1 MWRTT
6 LLVLFTGVV
15 QFAGLASGQAVAQEA
30 TSDIVVYG
38 GTSGGVAAAIQAR
51 RMGKSVTLIEPT
63 KFVGGLTTGGLGAT
77 DIGNKRCIGG
87 ISREFYERIFD
98 HYNNAANW
106 KQETRDAY
114 FKNRT
119 RSGETEKAMW
129 TFEPSVATTVYSQ
142 MLAEANIEVV
152 FGERLDLNRG
162 VVKEGSSIT
171 KIVMESGRAFTGKV
185 FIDATYEGDLMAKA
199 GVSYHVGREANSQ
212 YGETINGLQIAG
224 AVHHQFTK
232 KVDPYRKPG
241 DASSGL
247 LPGVW
252 PAPTGKDG
260 DGDHRIQAYNFRMC
274 TTDAAENRR
283 AWPKPDDYDELRY
296 ELLLR
301 NFEAGDMR
309 HPWNPVWMPNR
320 KTDTNNNFA
329 ISTDNIGM
337 NYEYPEAD
345 YATREKIWKE
355 HESYQ
360 KGLMWTIANS
370 PRVPESIR
378 KEFNRIALAKD
389 EFLDNDNWP
398 RQLYVREAR
407 RMVSDYVMSE
417 KNCKRQEVVP
427 DSVGMGAYNMD
438 SHNTQRYV
446 TAEGYARN
454 EGDIQI
460 GTRPYPISYRSIRP
474 RESECS
480 NLLVPVCMAAS
491 HIAYGSIRME
501 PVFMVLGQSAATAA
515 SLAIDE
521 KTSVQQVA
529 YAKLSEKLLA
539 DKQVLDFEVAP
550 AVTQTKLTKEE
561 LGGIVVD
568 DSEAKLTGFDST
580 GQSVSPFIGAGYA
593 HDDNDRKGQ
602 QTALFVP
609 NLPKAGKYEVFIAYT
624 AHANRATNVP
634 ITIQYDHATF
644 KTRINQRKKPPVR
657 DVLLSLGTY
666 PFAAGQESSVEISNA
681 GTDGH
686 VIIDAVQFVP
696 RD

>member
-1 MWRTT
+1 MRRIT
-6 LLVLFTGVV
+6 LLVLTLWASLAGNTS
-15 QFAGLASGQAVAQEA
+15 FAQDNAPTSM
-30 TSDIVVYG
+30 SDIVIYG
-38 GTSGGVAAAIQAR
+38 GTSGGVVAAIQAR

-63 KFVGGLTTGGLGAT
+63 QFVGGLTTGGLGAT

-98 HYNNAANW
+98 YYNQPSNW
-106 KQETRDAY
+106 KQETREAY
-114 FKNRT
+114 FKSRT
-119 RSGETEKAMW
+119 RSNENEKAMW
-129 TFEPSVATTVYSQ
+129 TFEPSVATWVYSQ
-142 MLAEANIEVV
+142 MLKDAKIDVV
-152 FGERLDLNRG
+152 FGERLDLKNG
-162 VVKEGSSIT
+162 VVKEGASIK
-171 KIVMESGRAFTGKV
+171 KIVMESGRAFAGKV
-185 FIDATYEGDLMAKA
+185 FIDATYEGDLMAKS
-199 GVSYHVGREANSQ
+199 GVSYHVGREANSK

-232 KVDPYRKPG
+232 QVDPYRKAG
-241 DASSGL
+241 DPSSGL

-260 DGDHRIQAYNFRMC
+260 DGDNRIQAYNFRMC

-283 AWPKPDDYDELRY
+283 LWPKPEGYDELRY

-301 NFEAGDMR
+301 NFDAGDMR

-337 NYEYPEAD
+337 NYDYPEAD

-355 HESYQ
+355 HETYQ
-360 KGLMWTIANS
+360 KGLMWTIANH

-474 RESECS
+474 RESECD
-480 NLLVPVCMAAS
+480 NLLVPMCMAAS

-515 SLAIDE
+515 SLAIDSS
-521 KTSVQQVA
+521 TSVQAVD

-539 DKQVLDFEVAP
+539 DKQVLDFESPP
-550 AVTQTKLTKEE
+550 AAALTRLTKEQ

-568 DSEAKLTGFDST
+568 DTEAKLIGFDST
-580 GQSVSPFIGAGYA
+580 GQSVSPFVGGGYA

-602 QTALFVP
+602 QSARFVP
-609 NLPKAGKYEVFIAYT
+609 NLPSAGKYEVLIAYT
-624 AHANRATNVP
+624 AHSNRASNVP
-634 ITIQYDHATF
+634 VTIRSANDEKNVTV
-644 KTRINQRKKPPVR
+644 NQRKKPPVR
-657 DVLLSLGTY
+657 DVLFSLGV
-666 PFAAGQESSVEISNA
+666 FEFKAGSEGSVEVSNA

-686 VIIDAVQFVP
+686 VIVDAVQFVLVQ
-696 RD
+696 

>member
-1 MWRTT
+1 MWRF
-6 LLVLFTGVV
+6 LIVFCAALV
-15 QFAGLASGQAVAQEA
+15 APCNAWAQE
-30 TSDIVVYG
+30 SNSEIVIYG
-38 GTSGGVAAAIQAR
+38 GTSGGVAAAVQAR

-87 ISREFYERIFD
+87 ISREFYERIGD
-98 HYNNAANW
+98 YYNEPSHW
-106 KQETRDAY
+106 KQETREAY
-114 FKNRT
+114 FKKRQ
-119 RSGETEKAMW
+119 RGGENEKAMW
-129 TFEPSVATTVYSQ
+129 TFEPSVATLVYTQ
-142 MLAEANIEVV
+142 MLADAKISVV
-152 FGERLDLNRG
+152 FGERLDLKKG
-162 VVKEGSSIT
+162 VVKEGTNIK
-171 KIVMESGRAFTGKV
+171 KIVMESGRVFSGKA

-199 GVSYHVGREANSQ
+199 GVSYHVGREANSK
-212 YGETINGLQIAG
+212 YGETINGLQIVG
-224 AVHHQFTK
+224 ATHHQFTK

-241 DASSGL
+241 DPTSGL

-274 TTDAAENRR
+274 TTNSPGNRR
-283 AWPKPDDYDELRY
+283 AWPKPESYDELRF

-309 HPWNPVWMPNR
+309 SPWNPVWMPNR

-337 NYEYPEAD
+337 NYDYPEAD

-355 HESYQ
+355 HETYQ
-360 KGLMWTIANS
+360 KGLMWTIANN

-378 KEFNRIALAKD
+378 KEFNDIALAKD

-407 RMVSDYVMSE
+407 RMVSEYVMSE
-417 KNCKRQEVVP
+417 KNCKRQEIVP

-474 RESECS
+474 RETECS

-515 SLAIDE
+515 SLAIDAG
-521 KTSVQQVA
+521 TSVQQVD
-529 YAKLSEKLLA
+529 YSKLSARLLA
-539 DKQVLDFEVAP
+539 DKQVLDFESPP
-550 AVTQTKLTKEE
+550 AAAQTKLTKDQ

-568 DSEAKLTGFDST
+568 DSEAELKGFESL
-580 GQSVSPFIGAGYA
+580 GQTVSPFIGAGYA
-593 HDDNDRKGQ
+593 HDGNDRKGQ
-602 QTALFVP
+602 QTATFTP
-609 NLPKAGKYEVFIAYT
+609 NLPAPGKYEVLIAYT
-624 AHANRATNVP
+624 PHANRATNVP
-634 ITIQYDHATF
+634 VTVHYAGGQKKLIV
-644 KTRINQRKKPPVR
+644 NQQKKPPVR
-657 DVLLSLGTY
+657 DVLFSLGVFD
-666 PFAAGQESSVEISNA
+666 FAAGRSGSVEIANT

-686 VIIDAVQFVP
+686 VIIDAMQWVSQQ
-696 RD
+696 